1 MAGIKDKAKYTT
13 LGKGA
18 SILRFRESLKDN
30 FSLLIKISVLTRNIH
45 ILVFVFLTSIIVIDK
60 KKNKIREDGVLVSC
74 DADEKVNLAPVQG
87 SFYTEMMQKINERI
101 KKKGDWK
108 WLVDGLKN
116 QTDDILMASEVE
128 SLTKRCASYVKWIH

>member
-1 MAGIKDKAKYTT
+1 M
-13 LGKGA
+13 
-18 SILRFRESLKDN
+18 
-30 FSLLIKISVLTRNIH
+30 
-45 ILVFVFLTSIIVIDK
+45 SIIVLDK

-87 SFYTEMMQKINERI
+87 SFYTEMMQKLNERI

-128 SLTKRCASYVKWIH
+128 SLTKRYVFHDKLVHKLGLCNSIIKIQLPKVTFLSILDWPLCFQNWDSLEEIASMLL

>member
-1 MAGIKDKAKYTT
+1 M
-13 LGKGA
+13 
-18 SILRFRESLKDN
+18 
-30 FSLLIKISVLTRNIH
+30 TRNILNL
-45 ILVFVFLTSIIVIDK
+45 IFLFLTLIIVIDK

-101 KKKGDWK
+101 KKKGDWR

-128 SLTKRCASYVKWIH
+128 SLTKRYQITNVLSLSE

>member
-1 MAGIKDKAKYTT
+1 MV
-13 LGKGA
+13 
-18 SILRFRESLKDN
+18 S
-30 FSLLIKISVLTRNIH
+30 
-45 ILVFVFLTSIIVIDK
+45 VFLMSIIVLDK
-60 KKNKIREDGVLVSC
+60 KKNKIRDDGVLVSC

-101 KKKGDWK
+101 KKKGDSK

-128 SLTKRCASYVKWIH
+128 SLTKR

>member
-101 KKKGDWK
+101 KKKGDWR

>member
-1 MAGIKDKAKYTT
+1 M
-13 LGKGA
+13 
-18 SILRFRESLKDN
+18 
-30 FSLLIKISVLTRNIH
+30 TRNVPIF
-45 ILVFVFLTSIIVIDK
+45 VFVFLMSIIVIDK
-60 KKNKIREDGVLVSC
+60 KKNKIREDGVLLSC

-128 SLTKRCASYVKWIH
+128 SLTKRYQIRNVLSVWK